1 LLIISHKLPLFPLNY
16 TIGKKKALCK
26 RFFSQFNKLAYKPG
40 SVFVQSF
47 ILVNDYSFTLA
58 AYPVIV
64 RAAL

>member
-1 LLIISHKLPLFPLNY
+1 LNY

-26 RFFSQFNKLAYKPG
+26 RFFNQFNKLAYKPG